1 MQICRVEISPCRIN
15 KSGTSV
21 PKSRIVL
28 SEADFSRA
36 IGEAL
41 QAELGGSHRAAK
53 TVMAWTGVSSRTAR
67 LWLQGTRSPNGRHLV
82 LLTKHCRSVLVAVLS
97 LAGHDQVIVDVDL
110 ETVQLRIE
118 DLLAFVRSVRGGID

>member
-1 MQICRVEISPCRIN
+1 MVL

-41 QAELGGSHRAAK
+41 KAELGGSHRAAK
-53 TVMAWTGVSSRTAR
+53 TVMTWTGVSSRTAR
-67 LWLQGTRSPNGRHLV
+67 LWLQGARSPNGRHLV
-82 LLTKHCRSVLVAVLS
+82 LLAKHCRSVLVAVLS
-97 LAGHDQVIVDVDL
+97 LAGHDQVVVDVDL

-118 DLLAFVRSVRGGID
+118 DLLAFIRLVRGAID